1 MSSRLDQV
9 IKGSPVTTAPL
20 PPRSL
25 SPPLEPQYSSAQV
38 PPTQEDTPSLSPLT
52 TTSTTTATITP
63 DPLSTLPSSPPQIYL
78 NLLILETSLRSQYL
92 ALRARRRQNTFFL
105 LLLALWIAYFS
116 YALFLRPREDGRGVG
131 GSVYWVV
138 EMGEKMALM
147 GGVVT
152 GILIWGTGQW
162 ERGVRWPR
170 RWLGVANRGLRGM
183 NTKIVV
189 LRGPWWKELWSYLAF
204 VFPFPYELLFPSSTT
219 SSFHYVESTA
229 GSAGTGGGGEKGRKS
244 RMYDDDGALPHGD
257 APATIVEED
266 IAPGGDHIKLLLLPK
281 SFSPAFR
288 ENWDE
293 YRTDYWEKENERRA
307 ALRRRLKEQRREHAK
322 MAGGWLWWTRALWGV
337 KSLPMPILSTSTS
350 TSTGKRP
357 TTPSASSGG
366 GHHGHAHSH
375 SHSHHHITPHHH
387 KEPCTTSTSTSTS
400 TKRRS
405 TPQQQQQQD
414 RDPTTHSRTSSRSTT
429 PNHLSDVDDNNPHS
443 INNSNNSNQND
454 RQRLT
459 RRGSSASSAPGNER
473 KRRNKS
479 ASSLSSGSSGGGR
492 APSPLTKIE
501 PKRPA

>member
-1 MSSRLDQV
+1 MSSRIDQV
-9 IKGSPVTTAPL
+9 FKGASDTATPSTTP
-20 PPRSL
+20 
-25 SPPLEPQYSSAQV
+25 SPPLEPQYQQGLSS
-38 PPTQEDTPSLSPLT
+38 PQEEEDIPAPSL
-52 TTSTTTATITP
+52 TATP

-105 LLLALWIAYFS
+105 LLLALWIAYFA

-138 EMGEKMALM
+138 EMGEKVALM

-152 GILIWGTGQW
+152 GVLIWGTGQW

-189 LRGPWWKELWSYLAF
+189 LRGPWWKEMWSYLGF
-204 VFPFPYELLFPSSTT
+204 VFPFPYEVFFPPSTT
-219 SSFHYVESTA
+219 SSFHYVESTVS
-229 GSAGTGGGGEKGRKS
+229 GGGGGGGEKGRKS
-244 RMYDDDGALPHGD
+244 RLYDDENLSHTD
-257 APATIVEED
+257 AITPGTTLVEED

-307 ALRRRLKEQRREHAK
+307 VLRRKLKEQRREHAK
-322 MAGGWLWWTRALWGV
+322 MRGGWLWWTRFIWGV
-337 KSLPMPILSTSTS
+337 KSLPMPILSTST
-350 TSTGKRP
+350 GKRP
-357 TTPSASSGG
+357 TTPSAGG
-366 GHHGHAHSH
+366 GHGHSH
-375 SHSHHHITPHHH
+375 SHSHHHTTHH
-387 KEPCTTSTSTSTS
+387 KDPSTTSTS

-405 TPQQQQQQD
+405 TTQQD
-414 RDPTTHSRTSSRSTT
+414 RDPTTTHSRTSSRSTT
-429 PNHLSDVDDNNPHS
+429 PNPLSDVDDNPHNN
-443 INNSNNSNQND
+443 NNSNNNNNNNNHND
-454 RQRLT
+454 RQRS
-459 RRGSSASSAPGNER
+459 RRGSSVTSTSGNER

-479 ASSLSSGSSGGGR
+479 ASSLSSGGGGGGGR
-492 APSPLTKIE
+492 APSPLTRIE
-501 PKRPA
+501 PKGRV

>member
-9 IKGSPVTTAPL
+9 IKGAPNTTNTL
-20 PPRSL
+20 PPTRTP
-25 SPPLEPQYSSAQV
+25 SPPLEPQERQQQEQDPS
-38 PPTQEDTPSLSPLT
+38 PPEETPTPIT
-52 TTSTTTATITP
+52 VTP

-138 EMGEKMALM
+138 EMAEKMALM

-152 GILIWGTGQW
+152 GVLIWGTGQW

-189 LRGPWWKELWSYLAF
+189 LRGPWWKEVWSYLAF
-204 VFPFPYELLFPSSTT
+204 VFPFPYEVFFPSSTT
-219 SSFHYVESTA
+219 SSFHYVESTGA
-229 GSAGTGGGGEKGRKS
+229 GGGEKGRKS
-244 RMYDDDGALPHGD
+244 RLYEDESYSHSD
-257 APATIVEED
+257 AGTPGTSIVEED
-266 IAPGGDHIKLLLLPK
+266 IAPGGDYIKLLLLPK

-307 ALRRRLKEQRREHAK
+307 VLRRKLKEQRREHAK
-322 MAGGWLWWTRALWGV
+322 MAGGWLWWTRLLWGM
-337 KSLPMPILSTSTS
+337 KSLPMPISSS
-350 TSTGKRP
+350 SSSSSSAAGRRP
-357 TTPSASSGG
+357 ATPSSGSG
-366 GHHGHAHSH
+366 RGHSH
-375 SHSHHHITPHHH
+375 SHSQSHHHFTHHRD
-387 KEPCTTSTSTSTS
+387 PSTTSM
-400 TKRRS
+400 KRRS
-405 TPQQQQQQD
+405 TPSHHHQD
-414 RDPTTHSRTSSRSTT
+414 RDATTTHSRTSSRSTT
-429 PNHLSDVDDNNPHS
+429 PNPISDADDAPH
-443 INNSNNSNQND
+443 NNSNSNNNPGD
-454 RQRLT
+454 RRRS
-459 RRGSSASSAPGNER
+459 RRGSSVTSTSGSER

-479 ASSLSSGSSGGGR
+479 ASSVSSGGGGSSSGR

-501 PKRPA
+501 PVGRA

>member
-9 IKGSPVTTAPL
+9 IAPTTTNPL
-20 PPRSL
+20 PPTGTS
-25 SPPLEPQYSSAQV
+25 SPPLEHPQEQQQQQDSS
-38 PPTQEDTPSLSPLT
+38 PPEETPTPIT
-52 TTSTTTATITP
+52 VTP

-138 EMGEKMALM
+138 EMAEKMALM

-152 GILIWGTGQW
+152 GVLIWGTGQW

-189 LRGPWWKELWSYLAF
+189 LRGPWWKEVWSYLAF
-204 VFPFPYELLFPSSTT
+204 VFPFPYEVFFPSSTT
-219 SSFHYVESTA
+219 SAFHYVESTT
-229 GSAGTGGGGEKGRKS
+229 SAPGGGEKGWKS
-244 RMYDDDGALPHGD
+244 RLYDDESHSHSD
-257 APATIVEED
+257 ASTPGTSIVEED
-266 IAPGGDHIKLLLLPK
+266 IAPGGDYIKLLLLPK

-307 ALRRRLKEQRREHAK
+307 ALRRKLKEQRREHAK
-322 MAGGWLWWTRALWGV
+322 MAGGWLWWTRLLWGM
-337 KSLPMPILSTSTS
+337 KSLPMPISS

-357 TTPSASSGG
+357 ATPSSGS
-366 GHHGHAHSH
+366 ARRHSH
-375 SHSHHHITPHHH
+375 SHSHSHSLHHFTHLRDPS
-387 KEPCTTSTSTSTS
+387 TTSM
-400 TKRRS
+400 KRRS
-405 TPQQQQQQD
+405 TPLHQD
-414 RDPTTHSRTSSRSTT
+414 RDATTTHSRTSSRSTT
-429 PNHLSDVDDNNPHS
+429 PNPLSDADDTPHNNNS
-443 INNSNNSNQND
+443 SNNTSNNSPGG
-454 RQRLT
+454 R
-459 RRGSSASSAPGNER
+459 RRGSSVTSTSGSER

-479 ASSLSSGSSGGGR
+479 ASSVSSGGGGGSGR

-501 PKRPA
+501 PVGQS